1 MLESGRGQTIVA
13 YTNPYLQQYR
23 RTSVESAT
31 PLQLIVMLYDGALR
45 FIEQGKGAM
54 ARGAVE
60 EQNAALQ
67 KAQKIVAELM
77 SSLDMDK
84 GAEVAKNLLSLYTFT
99 YNRLIEGNCEDDV
112 QKIDQAAE
120 VMRQLRESWA
130 KLEEQSRQNRPTLT
144 VEEGGLS
151 EEGFSDAA

>member
-1 MLESGRGQTIVA
+1 VA

-45 FIEQGKGAM
+45 FIEQGKQAM
-54 ARGAVE
+54 DRRAVE
-60 EQNAALQ
+60 EQNASLQ

-77 SSLDMDK
+77 SSLDMDQ
-84 GAEVAKNLLSLYTFT
+84 GGEVATNLLSLYTFT
-99 YNRLIEGNCEDDV
+99 YNRLIEGNCEDDP
-112 QKIDQAAE
+112 QKLDQAGE
-120 VMRQLRESWA
+120 VLRQLRESWS
-130 KLEEQSRQNRPTLT
+130 KLEEQSRQSRPNLTL
-144 VEEGGLS
+144 EEGGLS